1 VPDANKSLQGS
12 SINKMT
18 ELFLDIQLTDRVLNS
33 MLFCLAPYLDEH
45 TVAESP
51 WLLELAESYNEI
63 VAKLPTAW
71 QLEHHQILE
80 LY

>member
-1 VPDANKSLQGS
+1 VPDAITGPQGRG
-12 SINKMT
+12 INKMP
-18 ELFLDIQLTDRVLNS
+18 ELFLDIQLTDRLLNS

-63 VAKLPTAW
+63 VATLPASW
-71 QLEHHQILE
+71 QLVHHQILE